1 MSCNN
6 SQDPL
11 QVNGRS
17 RGYSK
22 KELLEY
28 LPRHS
33 DFTPILVREINKL
46 PDIIL
51 RNMGTRFARRM
62 IKMAKEIS
70 LEAYRAIQFTRT
82 EINNRG
88 VLYGTVLLKH
98 KVMDSVLNYFHERW
112 PQCIICLYNEHRKE
126 TSIINEKGIIQ
137 EFKLP
142 LNKVVEK
149 ISSNRPIISY
159 FDDIQFSGKEIFES
173 LYESQNIIER
183 ENPRYFKSMIPE
195 KCYELPGMRNG
206 IEKRYIDKR
215 HSAKTKTIDDF
226 CYKKIRKNK

>member
-11 QVNGRS
+11 QVTGRS

-22 KELLEY
+22 KELIEY
-28 LPRHS
+28 LPRHNN
-33 DFTPILVREINKL
+33 FTPSLFREVNKM
-46 PDIIL
+46 PDAVL
-51 RNMGTRFARRM
+51 RNMGTPFARRI
-62 IKMAKEIS
+62 IKMVKEVS
-70 LEAYRAIQFTRT
+70 LEAYRARQFTRT

-98 KVMDSVLNYFHERW
+98 KVIDSVLNYFHERW
-112 PQCIICLYNEHRKE
+112 PQCIICLYNEHKNT

-142 LNKVVEK
+142 LKKVVEK
-149 ISSNRPIISY
+149 TSKKRPVISY
-159 FDDIQFSGKEIFES
+159 FNDIQFSGKEIFES

-183 ENPRYFKSMIPE
+183 ENPRYFKSMIPD

-206 IEKRYIDKR
+206 IEKRYVEKR
-215 HSAKTKTIDDF
+215 HSAQTKTIDDF
-226 CYKKIRKNK
+226 CYKKDT